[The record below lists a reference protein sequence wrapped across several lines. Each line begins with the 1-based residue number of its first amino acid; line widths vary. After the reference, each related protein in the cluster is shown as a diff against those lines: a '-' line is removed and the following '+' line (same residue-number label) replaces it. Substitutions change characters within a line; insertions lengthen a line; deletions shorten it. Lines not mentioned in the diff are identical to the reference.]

1 MLPSTSRA
9 FGTTSKAAAA
19 NSLKHGRPVVHVGRR
34 NMVCNRTHARHN
46 WAIISSL
53 RFLFFFLSLSLS
65 LPPSLF
71 LHPKKSLNLRRMESV
86 YTCGVVVRCAMRG
99 LLFPRNSAREEQ
111 AQAPR
116 GSNAGEC
123 SRLSERRKTQ
133 RRLVPKQTTS
143 LETGSVGKS

>member
-46 WAIISSL
+46 RAIISSL

-65 LPPSLF
+65 RSLPLSP
-71 LHPKKSLNLRRMESV
+71 PKKKLEFEEDGKCV

>member
-65 LPPSLF
+65 RSLPLSP
-71 LHPKKSLNLRRMESV
+71 PKKKLEFEEDGKCV
-86 YTCGVVVRCAMRG
+86 CTCGVVVRCAMRG